1 MYNKTVVFDAQRE
14 IIELK
19 RRVQQLENER
29 CSYGP
34 LKITDWP
41 DYFPRGS
48 HDVPFDAYTT
58 SLHNC
63 SDDLPFQGAANWH
76 QQETSQEIL
85 DGMGQLAKE
94 FKTIK
99 ENKLD

>member
-14 IIELK
+14 IAELK

-41 DYFPRGS
+41 EKTPTFGPQNI
-48 HDVPFDAYTT
+48 PAYDPIYDWPTLWKNAQALSNNT
-58 SLHNC
+58 
-63 SDDLPFQGAANWH
+63 
-76 QQETSQEIL
+76 EV
-85 DGMGQLAKE
+85 
-94 FKTIK
+94 K